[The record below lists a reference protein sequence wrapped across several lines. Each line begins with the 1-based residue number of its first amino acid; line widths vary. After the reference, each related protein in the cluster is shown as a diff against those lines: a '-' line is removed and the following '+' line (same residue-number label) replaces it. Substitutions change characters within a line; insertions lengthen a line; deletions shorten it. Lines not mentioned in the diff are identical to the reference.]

1 MSDLRCI
8 NCQRD
13 IGPDELVYEI
23 RTSLDPQPP
32 SGVACSEQCQQQKE
46 NESKQRA
53 MLFYQVMGN
62 PFGGD
67 KNE

>member
-23 RTSLDPQPP
+23 RTSL
-32 SGVACSEQCQQQKE
+32 GVACSEQCQQQKE

-62 PFGGD
+62 PFGGN
-67 KNE
+67 KSE

>member
-1 MSDLRCI
+1 MSDVRCI
-8 NCQRD
+8 NCQRH
-13 IGPDELVYEI
+13 IGPDELVYNI
-23 RTSLDPQPP
+23 RASLDPQPP
-32 SGVACSEQCQQQKE
+32 NGVACSEQCQQQE

-62 PFGGD
+62 PFGGG

>member
-8 NCQRD
+8 NCQRN
-13 IGPDELVYEI
+13 IGPEELVYEI

-32 SGVACSEQCQQQKE
+32 NGVACSEQCQQRQE

-53 MLFYQVMGN
+53 MIFYQVMGN
-62 PFGGD
+62 PFGGG

>member
-8 NCQRD
+8 TCKRD
-13 IGPDELVYEI
+13 IAPGEPTYEI
-23 RTSLDPQPP
+23 RTFLDPLPP
-32 SGVACSEQCQQQKE
+32 GGVACSEKCQERKE
-46 NESKQRA
+46 DERKQWA

>member
-13 IGPDELVYEI
+13 IAPGEPVYEI

-32 SGVACSEQCQQQKE
+32 NGVACSEQCQQQKE

-53 MLFYQVMGN
+53 ILFYHVMGN

>member
-8 NCQRD
+8 ACQRD
-13 IGPDELVYEI
+13 IAPHEPVYEI
-23 RTSLDPQPP
+23 RTTLDPQPP
-32 SGVACSEQCQQQKE
+32 RGYACSEQCQQQKE

-53 MLFYQVMGN
+53 MLWYQVMGN

>member
-8 NCQRD
+8 NCQRH

-32 SGVACSEQCQQQKE
+32 NGVACSVQCQQQEE
-46 NESKQRA
+46 NES
-53 MLFYQVMGN
+53 
-62 PFGGD
+62 
-67 KNE
+67 E